1 MVVAGFSLAAC
12 ATVPPTRDVPAVLTS
27 PTPKS
32 QAELL
37 RLVREALHGATVTLA
52 DDALTRE
59 STLLIDRAP
68 ARAPDGT
75 ALTGRDTD
83 RPHHFHLVKNGARC
97 VLVQEGSGRR
107 FALVDT
113 TCAAK

>member
-12 ATVPPTRDVPAVLTS
+12 ATVPPTREVPAVLTS

-32 QAELL
+32 RADLL
-37 RLVREALHGATVTLA
+37 RLVREALHGAPVTLA

-59 STLLIDRAP
+59 STLIIERAP

-75 ALTGRDTD
+75 PLTGRDSD
-83 RPHHFHLVKNGARC
+83 RPHHFHLVKSGARC
-97 VLVQEGSGRR
+97 VLVHEGSGHRSV
-107 FALVDT
+107 LVDA